1 MEDNWND
8 PALTSIRNSVCGG
21 PFAWMLSPTKPALAI
36 FGGYNEPAV
45 VNMAQTLAHSS
56 GFPVVIRPPSDNPA
70 LTLLCVRCFFFS
82 FNFKMITQNS

>member
-8 PALTSIRNSVCGG
+8 PVLTSIRNSGCGG

-36 FGGYNEPAV
+36 FGGYNEPVV

-82 FNFKMITQNS
+82 FDFKMITQNS